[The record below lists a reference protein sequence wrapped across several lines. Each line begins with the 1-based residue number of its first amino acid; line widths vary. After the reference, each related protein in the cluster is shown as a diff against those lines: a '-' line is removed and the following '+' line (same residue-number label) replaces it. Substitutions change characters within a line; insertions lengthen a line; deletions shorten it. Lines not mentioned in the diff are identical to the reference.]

1 MSDRPH
7 IVRVVA
13 DEARR
18 QLFVRPRH
26 SGAVPQ
32 PRVRDEEI
40 GVEFDDGD
48 FIPYADLG
56 YSGDVGFFRLSEGAG
71 ATNEAAPYAAS
82 GRLIDLGQI
91 VVTAGASRRLTND
104 EIRDL
109 LDRHAAGDFGDNGE
123 FYDVD
128 VSDEMLRAGPA
139 PIVPSGPAN
148 KVNVLTGAGAIVS
161 AYTVRDYRV
170 WVITEA
176 GENRTTLLLFA
187 GPAAGE

>member
-1 MSDRPH
+1 MSNRPH

-18 QLFVRPRH
+18 QLFIRRRSQANP
-26 SGAVPQ
+26 PQ
-32 PRVRDEEI
+32 PRIRDDEI
-40 GVEFDDGD
+40 GVEFETGE

-56 YSGDVGFFRLSEGAG
+56 YSGDVGFFRLSEATDE
-71 ATNEAAPYAAS
+71 TNEAAPYAAG

-109 LDRHAAGDFGDNGE
+109 LDRHAAGDFGDYGE

-128 VSDEMLRAGPA
+128 ISDEMLRADPA
-139 PIVPSGPAN
+139 DLVPNGAAN
-148 KVNVLTGAGAIVS
+148 KVNTLTGAGAIVS
-161 AYTVRDYRV
+161 AYTVGAFRI

-187 GPAAGE
+187 GPAAG

>member
-1 MSDRPH
+1 MTDRPH

-18 QLFVRPRH
+18 QWFVRRRH
-26 SGAVPQ
+26 AGAPPQ
-32 PRVRDEEI
+32 PRLRDEEI

-56 YSGDVGFFRLSEGAG
+56 YNGDVGFFRLSETTGEP
-71 ATNEAAPYAAS
+71 NEAAPYAAS

-91 VVTAGASRRLTND
+91 VVTAGASRRLTHE
-104 EIRDL
+104 EIREL
-109 LDRHAAGDFGDNGE
+109 LDRHAAGDFGDHGQ
-123 FYDVD
+123 FYDLD
-128 VSDEMLRAGPA
+128 VSDEMLRAGAAQLYPPGA
-139 PIVPSGPAN
+139 IN
-148 KVNVLTGAGAIVS
+148 KVNVLTGVGAVVS
-161 AYTVRDYRV
+161 AYTVRDLRL

-187 GPAAGE
+187 GPAGG

>member
-18 QLFVRPRH
+18 QLFVRRRRH
-26 SGAVPQ
+26 AIPPQ
-32 PRVRDEEI
+32 PRIRDDEI
-40 GVEFDDGD
+40 GVEFDNGD

-56 YSGDVGFFRLSEGAG
+56 YSGDVGFFRLSEAMEE
-71 ATNEAAPYAAS
+71 ANEAAPYAAS

-109 LDRHAAGDFGDNGE
+109 LDRHAAGDYGDYGE
-123 FYDVD
+123 FYDLD
-128 VSDEMLRAGPA
+128 VNDEMLRAE
-139 PIVPSGPAN
+139 PIQLVPSGAAN
-148 KVNVLTGAGAIVS
+148 KVNTLTGVGAIVS
-161 AYTVRDYRV
+161 AYLVRDFRI

-187 GPAAGE
+187 GPATG